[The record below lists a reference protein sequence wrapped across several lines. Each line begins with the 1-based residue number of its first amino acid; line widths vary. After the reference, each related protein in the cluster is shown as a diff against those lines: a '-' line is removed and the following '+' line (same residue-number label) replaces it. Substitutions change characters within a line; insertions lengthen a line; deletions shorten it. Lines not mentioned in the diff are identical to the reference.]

1 MKLSKAL
8 LILICVLSFSEMRA
22 QDTLPLRDTVPFRDT
37 LRLRD
42 TVPSRD
48 TLRLR
53 DTMRIADAVILKD
66 SAKQILDTVP
76 IIKDSLPKGIDAIT
90 VDTLKKAKHSPRKAA
105 IRSAIIP
112 GWGQAYNRKYWKI
125 PIVYAAIGV
134 PVGTFIYN
142 RNWYAKTRDA
152 AKMIGSGDTANYQ
165 SRVDPQLWVFFTR
178 DNTLGSL
185 LNYRNEFRRNM
196 DYSILITLAM
206 WGLNVIDATVD
217 AHLKEFDVSEDLSM
231 KIRPTLNHFNMTP
244 GLSVVMTIGKRKPKE
259 YKPVLI
265 P

>member
-8 LILICVLSFSEMRA
+8 LILICVLSFSEMKA

-53 DTMRIADAVILKD
+53 DTMKIGDAVILKD

-76 IIKDSLPKGIDAIT
+76 LIKDSLPKGIDAIT
-90 VDTLKKAKHSPRKAA
+90 GDTIMNAKHSPRKAA
-105 IRSAIIP
+105 IRSAII
-112 GWGQAYNRKYWKI
+112 
-125 PIVYAAIGV
+125 

-152 AKMIGSGDTANYQ
+152 ARMIGSSDTADYQ
-165 SRVDPQLWVFFTR
+165 LRVDPQLWVFFTR

-185 LNYRNEFRRNM
+185 LNYRNQFRRNM

-217 AHLKEFDVSEDLSM
+217 AHLREFDVSDDLSL
-231 KIRPTLNHFNMTP
+231 KIRPTLNHLNLTP

>member
-1 MKLSKAL
+1 MNLFKAL
-8 LILICVLSFSEMRA
+8 SILLCVLSFSEMRA
-22 QDTLPLRDTVPFRDT
+22 QDTLPLRDTT
-37 LRLRD
+37 
-42 TVPSRD
+42 
-48 TLRLR
+48 
-53 DTMRIADAVILKD
+53 RIADAVILND
-66 SAKQILDTVP
+66 SAKKILDTVP
-76 IIKDSLPKGIDAIT
+76 LILKDSLPKGIDAIT
-90 VDTLKKAKHSPRKAA
+90 GDTIMKPKHSPRKAA

-152 AKMIGSGDTANYQ
+152 ARMIGTGDTANYE

-217 AHLKEFDVSEDLSM
+217 AHLREFDVSEDLSL
-231 KIRPTLNHFNMTP
+231 KIRPTINNFNFTP